1 MALDLNK
8 TDLYRLLGVGEDAT
22 EKELVKAYRKAAL
35 KCHPDKN
42 PDNPDAANEFQRLSK
57 ALEILSD
64 VAARAAYDK
73 TRKAK
78 KAAEERHKVLDSKR
92 KKFKE
97 DLEARERASQDQ
109 KADDFRA
116 QRNLEAE
123 IERLRKQ
130 GSSLLEQ
137 EQEYLKEQ
145 LKKDREEAIKNIQK
159 NTKANKEEE
168 ISTVSPKLKVT
179 WSAEKRDDSN
189 GGYSHGMLRAM
200 LGKYGEVSALVISG
214 TKNGRAIVEYK
225 SPRAAD
231 MAFKSERGLQ
241 ENPLTL
247 KWLSGKPET
256 PTYETVSLSHSDASP
271 QMPSFPTESDSVSF
285 TAVPEKPKQT
295 SFIPKTSHERDFE
308 SLVLMKMRQAEERKR
323 LIEQMQKED
332 EES

>member
-22 EKELVKAYRKAAL
+22 EKEMVKAYRKTAL

-57 ALEILSD
+57 ALEILCD

-97 DLEARERASQDQ
+97 DLEARERAFQDQ
-109 KADDFRA
+109 KSDDFRA

-145 LKKDREEAIKNIQK
+145 LKKDREEAIKNIPK
-159 NTKANKEEE
+159 NKNKEEE
-168 ISTVSPKLKVT
+168 PPAVSPKLKVT
-179 WSAEKRDDSN
+179 WTAEKTDNSN

-214 TKNGRAIVEYK
+214 NKKGRAIVEYK
-225 SPRAAD
+225 SPRSAD
-231 MAFKSERGLQ
+231 MAFRNECGLR

-256 PTYETVSLSHSDASP
+256 PTYETVNQTYSDANP
-271 QMPSFPTESDSVSF
+271 QIPSFPTESDSVSF
-285 TAVPEKPKQT
+285 TTVPEKNMQA
-295 SFIPKTSHERDFE
+295 SCIPKTSHERDFE

-323 LIEQMQKED
+323 LIEQMQRED

>member
-22 EKELVKAYRKAAL
+22 EKELVKAYRKTAL

-57 ALEILSD
+57 ALEILCD

-116 QRNLEAE
+116 QKNLEAE

-145 LKKDREEAIKNIQK
+145 LRKDREEALENIQ
-159 NTKANKEEE
+159 NTKANKGEE

-179 WSAEKRDDSN
+179 WSAEKRDDRN

-200 LGKYGEVSALVISG
+200 FGKYGEVSALVISG

-231 MAFKSERGLQ
+231 MAFKNERGLQ

-256 PTYETVSLSHSDASP
+256 PTYETVNLSHDYANA
-271 QMPSFPTESDSVSF
+271 QMPSFSTESDSVSF
-285 TAVPEKPKQT
+285 TTVPEKPKQT
-295 SFIPKTSHERDFE
+295 SFIPQTSYERDFE

-323 LIEQMQKED
+323 LIEQMQRED